1 MVDAVRG
8 TVIGTVVVAVAEG
21 LLIGA
26 GYALA
31 GVPSRALFT
40 LLTIAFAMVP
50 FGAWAAFTAGALAL
64 LVSNGSLWAA
74 LGVFGWGAAVMLSG
88 DHFVWPAVVGNAAR
102 LPFLWAV
109 VGVFGGLQV
118 FGLIGL
124 FLGPIIMAL
133 LVTIWRE
140 WLVDD

>member
-1 MVDAVRG
+1 MGRG
-8 TVIGTVVVAVAEG
+8 SYAFGRSFCVARGCWQRCVA
-21 LLIGA
+21 
-26 GYALA
+26 
-31 GVPSRALFT
+31 S
-40 LLTIAFAMVP
+40 
-50 FGAWAAFTAGALAL
+50 
-64 LVSNGSLWAA
+64 
-74 LGVFGWGAAVMLSG
+74 
-88 DHFVWPAVVGNAAR
+88 
-102 LPFLWAV
+102 FLWAV